1 MKLTDFY
8 TEVARKADTPKVHIN
23 AADVT
28 RVLSVMFDLLEDL
41 KPAEAFDLIS
51 KGLASASKRKR

>member
-8 TEVARKADTPKVHIN
+8 HEVSRKADTEKVQIN
-23 AADVT
+23 AADVS
-28 RVLSVMFDLLEDL
+28 RVLSVMFDILEDL

-51 KGLASASKRKR
+51 KGLASASKRRR